1 MMYTRRKVLFHLVR
15 ELGNPSNVVIQKSMF
30 LLANSIQTKDK
41 LYDFFPDR
49 RGCYSLRLRSDYH
62 YLADSG
68 YLEEDYEN
76 KTYRA
81 NELDEYTCRI
91 TFFIDKEIASEI
103 KRIAAFV
110 GGHTE
115 KELIEQTYRSDPFYA
130 IRSDIVDSLDLDEN
144 FHESLE
150 EEKSHVA
157 NSEKALYTIGYEGRS
172 IDGFLNELIKRNIR
186 TLFDVRKNAYSMQTE
201 FSAQPLRK
209 ALDEA
214 GIAYVH
220 CPEVGIATDKRQELL
235 PNGRQSELFEW
246 YKENILPRSRGF
258 VDKAFSRFENGS
270 IAFMCY
276 EKDPLDC
283 HRSRLSDY
291 CLNEE
296 SRFVKV
302 IHI

>member
-1 MMYTRRKVLFHLVR
+1 MMYTRRKVLFHLVK

-30 LLANSIQTKDK
+30 LLTNSICTKDK
-41 LYDFFPDR
+41 LYDFFPDK

-81 NELDEYTCRI
+81 SNLDEYTCKI
-91 TFFIDKEIASEI
+91 TFYIDKEIASEI
-103 KRIAAFV
+103 QNIASFV
-110 GGHTE
+110 NNHTE
-115 KELIEQTYRSDPFYA
+115 KELLEKAYNRDPFYA
-130 IRSDIVDSLDLDEN
+130 IRSDIVDSLNLDKS
-144 FHESLE
+144 FHESLK
-150 EEKSHVA
+150 EEKDYVA

-172 IDGFLNELIKRNIR
+172 IDGFLNELIKRNIK
-186 TLFDVRKNAYSMQTE
+186 TLFDVRKNAYSMQFE
-201 FSAQPLRK
+201 FSAQPLRQ

-214 GIAYVH
+214 GINYVH

-235 PNGRQSELFEW
+235 PSGRQVELFDW
-246 YKENILPRSRGF
+246 YKANILPKSRAF
-258 VDKAFSRFENGS
+258 VDKAFSQFENGN

-276 EKDPLDC
+276 EKNPLDC
-283 HRSRLSDY
+283 HRSRLSEY